1 MLEKPFYEVYE
12 KFKLNFYKNIFKN
25 FEDREASLTSSE
37 TISVEVIYALNGPT
51 VSEYAAFLNISHPN
65 AAYKIN
71 SLVRKGYVKKL
82 RSKEDRREF
91 HLEVTDKFHAYND
104 LKNSYIKTVTTRME
118 EHFSPQDVEK
128 LREFL
133 EVISTELMPEITQAV
148 AGRELR

>member
-1 MLEKPFYEVYE
+1 MLEKSFYEVYE

-25 FEDREASLTSSE
+25 FEDREASLSSSE

-71 SLVRKGYVKKL
+71 SLVKKGYIKKI
-82 RSKEDRREF
+82 RSQEDRREF

-104 LKNSYIKTVTTRME
+104 LKNSYIKKVTSRME
-118 EHFSPQDVEK
+118 EHFSSEDVARLEY
-128 LREFL
+128 FL
-133 EVISTELMPEITQAV
+133 KVISEELMPEITQAM